1 MRARLRALILLAI
14 VLDLPVIRHV
24 AQRLTGRPRVEATSW
39 DGVPVEIVRPAGRG
53 PWPAWVFVN
62 GAHPERRQEP
72 VVTRLSNGLA
82 RAGYLVVVPDLPGL
96 GEGRLS
102 VNTLEAAV
110 AVTATAV
117 ELPDARHGRV
127 ALIGASMGAG
137 LALLTAARPGLSDRI
152 TVVAAVAPF
161 ANLEKLVCLATTRC
175 YGEDGERGRYEVA
188 ELHRRVV
195 AGSLVAL
202 LDEGTD
208 RERLWGVLDRL
219 EAEGRDPLDLPRD
232 VGGLGEPARAVVRLL
247 TNDDATRFPQLY
259 RALPESML
267 AVLGQMSPASV
278 GAAVSAPVEI
288 AVPPTDVYFPL
299 EEALALERA
308 LPTARLTVTSTL
320 DHTRPTAS
328 LRRLAELRAFD
339 AFVVRGLAA
348 ASS

>member
-14 VLDLPVIRHV
+14 VLDLPVARS
-24 AQRLTGRPRVEATSW
+24 AARRLTGRPHVEATTW

-53 PWPAWVFVN
+53 PWPAWVFIN

-72 VVTRLSNGLA
+72 VVTRLSRGLA

-96 GEGRLS
+96 GEGRVS
-102 VNTLEAAV
+102 VNTFEAAV
-110 AVTATAV
+110 AVTSMAT
-117 ELPDARHGRV
+117 ELPGVRHGRV
-127 ALIGASMGAG
+127 ALVGASMGAG
-137 LALLTAARPGLSDRI
+137 LALLAAARPELADRI

-188 ELHRRVV
+188 QLHRRIV

-202 LDEGTD
+202 LDDGPD
-208 RERLWGVLDRL
+208 RERLWGELDRL
-219 EAEGRDPLDLPRD
+219 EAEGRDPLDLSGD
-232 VGGLGEPARAVVRLL
+232 VAGLGEAAKAIVRLL
-247 TNDDATRFPQLY
+247 TNDDATRFPELY
-259 RALPESML
+259 RTLPESML
-267 AVLGQMSPASV
+267 EVLGQMSPASV
-278 GAAVSAPVEI
+278 CGAVSAPVEI
-288 AVPPTDVYFPL
+288 VVPPTDIYFPL
-299 EEALALERA
+299 EEAIALERA
-308 LPTARLTVTSTL
+308 LPSARMTVTSTL

-328 LRRLAELRAFD
+328 LRRLAELRGFD

>member
-14 VLDLPVIRHV
+14 VLDLPVMRDA
-24 AQRLTGRPRVEATSW
+24 AQRLTGRPCVEATTW

-53 PWPAWVFVN
+53 PWPAWVFIN
-62 GAHPERRQEP
+62 GAHPERRREP
-72 VVTRLSNGLA
+72 VVTRLSEGLA
-82 RAGYLVVVPDLPGL
+82 RAGYLVVIPDLPGL
-96 GEGRLS
+96 GEGRIS
-102 VNTLEAAV
+102 VNTFEAAV
-110 AVTATAV
+110 AVSATAM
-117 ELPDARHGRV
+117 ELPDARRGRV

-137 LALLTAARPGLSDRI
+137 LALLTAARPELADRI

-161 ANLEKLVCLATTRC
+161 ARLEKLVCLATTRC

-202 LDEGTD
+202 LDDGAD
-208 RERLWGVLDRL
+208 RERLWGTLDRL
-219 EAEGRDPLDLPRD
+219 EAEGRDPLDLPGD
-232 VGGLGEPARAVVRLL
+232 VAGLGETAQAVVRLL
-247 TNDDATRFPQLY
+247 TNDDATRFPELY

-267 AVLGQMSPASV
+267 EVLDQMSPASACA
-278 GAAVSAPVEI
+278 GVSAPVEVV
-288 AVPPTDVYFPL
+288 VPPTDVYFPL

-328 LRRLAELRAFD
+328 LRRLAEFREFD